1 MKIDWKE
8 LTDWEDRYK
17 TVVFMTISP
26 TDIRDYYADYYA
38 EKMDESDQT
47 NKFTDEELYDA
58 LQYVC
63 RKYDFGETYGDI
75 YEWAVEH
82 AEEWKKQ
89 EDA

>member
-1 MKIDWKE
+1 MRIDWKE

-26 TDIRDYYADYYA
+26 TDIRDYYEDYYS
-38 EKMDESDQT
+38 ENNIDQT

-63 RKYDFGETYGDI
+63 HKFDFGDAHGDI

-82 AEEWKKQ
+82 AEERKKQ